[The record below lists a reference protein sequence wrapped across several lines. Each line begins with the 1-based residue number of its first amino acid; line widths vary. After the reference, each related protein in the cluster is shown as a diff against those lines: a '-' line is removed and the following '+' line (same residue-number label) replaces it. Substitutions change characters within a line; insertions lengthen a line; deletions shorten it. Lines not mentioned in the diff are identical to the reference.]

1 MNANMED
8 IALMSNTEL
17 KEMCEELE
25 TQFKEKQKIVSENF
39 QLMVDLSQQYK
50 TIKDLLEKREG
61 KKNDIQ

>member
-25 TQFKEKQKIVSENF
+25 TQFKEKQRIVSENF

>member
-1 MNANMED
+1 MED